1 MADTRSLHLS
11 LISRTLP
18 TTWRLLKRYGAVL
31 YEGHNR
37 IDLGSYPNIMALLT
51 GEDTAV
57 GFGFQELKGGRFWV
71 DEQESKLIS
80 KVYKEHGYVT
90 FHMEDAAGMATFQV
104 KGKVGFKNPPA
115 DFYYRAFHQAISE
128 ATDLRCGLI
137 GGWGGVYQYLQEK
150 NLHEYQL
157 DVLHDFIEEYKT
169 IPTFA
174 FLHLAEYTH
183 NDQNL
188 ARLYDESLSSML
200 GMLEDLA

>member
-1 MADTRSLHLS
+1 M
-11 LISRTLP
+11 ISRTLP

-51 GEDTAV
+51 GEETEV
-57 GFGFQELKGGRFWV
+57 GFMFQNLEDGRLWV
-71 DEQESKLIS
+71 DEQETRLIS

-104 KGKVGFKNPPA
+104 AGKVGFKNPPA
-115 DFYYRAFHQAISE
+115 DFYYRAFFQAISE
-128 ATDLRCGLI
+128 AKDLRCGLI
-137 GGWGGVYQYLQEK
+137 GGWGDVYQYLQEK
-150 NLHEYQL
+150 SLHEYQL
-157 DVLHDFIEEYKT
+157 DVLQDFIEQYKR

-200 GMLEDLA
+200 GMISNIDNKSYFF